1 MTEKF
6 VIALGFFDGVHR
18 GHQELLKA
26 CRNLADQQGC
36 RAAAVTFSSHPD
48 TLVFGKTPGLINT
61 PADRR
66 WLLRH
71 YGMDEVIE
79 LPFDRAMMKMPWQDF
94 FRMLVEKYHAAG
106 LVCGHDFHFGD
117 RGAGNPQIL
126 QQACGE
132 AGIPCHVVTEQKIDG
147 VTISSTHIRSLIQ
160 EGLMGSA
167 AEFLGHAHVLSGEV
181 VKGHQLG
188 RTLGIPTAN
197 LRLPEGIICPRFGVY
212 ACRVEID
219 GRDYCAVTNVGSRP
233 TVNGTGITVEPWILD
248 YEGDLYGRTLYLRMY
263 YFLRPEQ
270 KFPDLDTLKRTIE
283 QNAQQTRE
291 YFANLQKPDFL

>member
-1 MTEKF
+1 MREKF

-26 CRNLADQQGC
+26 CRRLADELGC

-48 TLVFGKTPGLINT
+48 TLVFGKTPELINT
-61 PADRR
+61 PADRQR
-66 WLLRH
+66 LLRK
-71 YGMDEVIE
+71 YGMDKVIE
-79 LPFDRAMMKMPWQDF
+79 LPFDRKMMTMPWQGF
-94 FRMLVEKYHAAG
+94 FRMLVADFGAAG

-132 AGIPCHVVTEQKIDG
+132 IGIPCHVVTEQKIDG
-147 VTISSTHIRSLIQ
+147 ITISSTYIRGLIK

-167 AEFLGHAHVLSGEV
+167 ASFLGHPHILSGEV
-181 VKGHQLG
+181 VRGQQLG

-197 LRLPEGIICPRFGVY
+197 LRLPEGVLCPRFGVY
-212 ACRVEID
+212 ACKVEID
-219 GRDYCAVTNVGSRP
+219 GKDYMAVTNIGSQP
-233 TVNGTGITVEPWILD
+233 TVGGTGITVEPWILG
-248 YEGDLYGRTLYLRMY
+248 YEGDLYGRTLCLRMY

-270 KFPDLDTLKRTIE
+270 KFENLDALKRTIRH
-283 QNAQQTRE
+283 NAQQTRE
-291 YFANLQKPDFL
+291 YFAIAENQF